1 VSDDTTVPRAGFRAE
16 SRSAERGV
24 HVRPV
29 AFVKY
34 YEKASTILRADQMAE
49 ALRSEGVDAVSIRAT
64 ELASVRDRVLVFVK
78 TSRLDHL
85 LCAKLRGNLLVL
97 DVHDTLV
104 FKRRIKNRRLF
115 DGILFTHLRQL
126 EDFGDAR
133 RLCRV
138 IPIHADPRFRR
149 HTAGW
154 QRLEVAYLG
163 DRRSFAQFGE
173 IPGVA
178 CFDSDYFDVAPR
190 YNCHV
195 AVRAPGRESDYKPA
209 IKVATAAAC
218 GALLITTRDCATRE
232 LLGDDYPY
240 YTDANAAALLAT
252 IERARADLGGPR
264 WRAALDRLSQVEGVL
279 TRDHCARQYLR
290 FLGELESARFAARA

>member
-1 VSDDTTVPRAGFRAE
+1 M
-16 SRSAERGV
+16 
-24 HVRPV
+24 RPV

-34 YEKASTILRADQMAE
+34 YEKASTILRADQMEE
-49 ALRSEGVDAVSIRAT
+49 ALRSEGVDAVSIRAA
-64 ELASVRDRVLVFVK
+64 ELSAIRGRVLVFIK

-85 LCAKLRGNLLVL
+85 LSAKVRGNLLVL
-97 DVHDTLV
+97 DVHDTVV

-115 DGILFTHLRQL
+115 DGILFTHHRQL
-126 EDFGDAR
+126 EDFGDSR

-138 IPIHADPRFRR
+138 LPIHADPRFRP

-190 YNCHV
+190 FNCHV

-218 GALLITTRDCATRE
+218 GALLITTRDSATRE

-240 YTDANAAALLAT
+240 YTNPNAADLLET
-252 IERARADLGGPR
+252 IAGARADLGGPR
-264 WRAALDRLSQVEGVL
+264 WRAALDRLAQVAAVL
-279 TRDHCARQYLR
+279 TLAYSARQYLR
-290 FLGELESARFAARA
+290 FFSELESGRIAPRQ